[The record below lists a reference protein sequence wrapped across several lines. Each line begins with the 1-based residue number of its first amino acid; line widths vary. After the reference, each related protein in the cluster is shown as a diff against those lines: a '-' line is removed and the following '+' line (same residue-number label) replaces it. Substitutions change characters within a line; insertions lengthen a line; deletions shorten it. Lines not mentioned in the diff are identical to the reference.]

1 MAVHTLTQT
10 LAKVNSFAQRDAHI
24 LPEYILPALSRVPS
38 DLHELVRV
46 AYAQCVAS
54 LAESARR
61 FLDIQ
66 YCKAPED
73 RKVEANA
80 KGTEIG
86 GTPEESYDTE
96 LSSLRKTVLEL
107 VISMLTIG
115 GSKVKRCLLTDITRL
130 CIFMGRRLVND
141 ALLLHLITVLNDRD
155 WQLKWQLRAAF
166 LEHIVGVSVFVGR
179 ESFQACILP
188 CIEQALFDP
197 QAFVIQAGVHA
208 LTACCEL
215 GLFETRVLLEVTP
228 KVLPTLLHPSCWLR
242 SATMTFVVAAAKQ
255 LGMAKASCLLAPLLE
270 PFLRSPLVVITL
282 PRLAH
287 CLKEAISRREF
298 DATMQRCEEIG
309 APPVNQES
317 HKLSKAGRDLTVTA
331 RMQALSDEDIQDEGV
346 SEKASEI
353 EARLG
358 EDVSLRPVF
367 EYIRRAAEQRRVMRE
382 TIAMDKNTGASNRA
396 SLGEE
401 GAEEDDEYAKLDG
414 VVLYGVEVPR
424 TMVEAA
430 ASTSLDRAQADA
442 YESLGVK
449 ADGERPGHR
458 RDLTNPAQLNKNRV
472 PPMPGS
478 KAVPKRRPSGTPLTN
493 VQSQEQLGDY
503 ARRALSI
510 PPNPSNLGVL
520 RPDTISNT
528 SFYRNHHRLE
538 TGQLDSEPVEWTPKG
553 TLVARLT
560 EHRQAVNELSVSRD
574 NLFFVT
580 ASDDGTVK
588 VWDCTRLQATARAQ
602 SHLSYSQGGRVT
614 SVAVCDS
621 SHSVCSASTN
631 GSVHVFK
638 VEVAGL
644 SSKEDSPRYVGLT
657 DIKRIDKEE
666 GAVLQIAHFNT
677 LTESMLAFAT
687 QRGGVHGWDLRA
699 REDSFRLQMES
710 PAMGKCF

>member
-1 MAVHTLTQT
+1 
-10 LAKVNSFAQRDAHI
+10 
-24 LPEYILPALSRVPS
+24 
-38 DLHELVRV
+38 
-46 AYAQCVAS
+46 
-54 LAESARR
+54 
-61 FLDIQ
+61 
-66 YCKAPED
+66 
-73 RKVEANA
+73 
-80 KGTEIG
+80 
-86 GTPEESYDTE
+86 
-96 LSSLRKTVLEL
+96 
-107 VISMLTIG
+107 
-115 GSKVKRCLLTDITRL
+115 
-130 CIFMGRRLVND
+130 
-141 ALLLHLITVLNDRD
+141 
-155 WQLKWQLRAAF
+155 
-166 LEHIVGVSVFVGR
+166 
-179 ESFQACILP
+179 
-188 CIEQALFDP
+188 
-197 QAFVIQAGVHA
+197 
-208 LTACCEL
+208 
-215 GLFETRVLLEVTP
+215 
-228 KVLPTLLHPSCWLR
+228 
-242 SATMTFVVAAAKQ
+242 MTFVVAAAKQ

-298 DATMQRCEEIG
+298 DATMQRCDEIG

-588 VWDCTRLQATARAQ
+588 VWDCT
-602 SHLSYSQGGRVT
+602 
-614 SVAVCDS
+614 